1 MEILIL
7 KFQLKNLKLEQ
18 WRTGIIF
25 LILVIFLLI
34 NNKEKLGVGSIL
46 SVLISLISAKFLFLQ
61 NKYSDTV
68 DKINGVKPIW
78 KILAV
83 DSEVEYFSL
92 DKSKSVLDN
101 IRYYSLIVND
111 QHKIESI
118 NKLNTKCEVK
128 KEYQDELNEKNEI
141 IDFYFSSNAVV
152 ESEKQYN
159 IGDLLLTNSANEMPV
174 FMPLTQ
180 EQKNNHYNIVNV
192 IKATTIFSDNTFFFE
207 GDGLSGGLI
216 LINGKYKPYS
226 GIWGLTSKG
235 TCKID
240 LAKEYLT
247 KIQEKRL
254 TNNKIITTSITT
266 RPPEDN

>member
-1 MEILIL
+1 MGILIL
-7 KFQLKNLKLEQ
+7 KFKLKHSKWELLVSIS
-18 WRTGIIF
+18 TFIF
-25 LILVIFLLI
+25 LVILLI
-34 NNKEKLGVGSIL
+34 INHENKGGFSAVL
-46 SVLISLISAKFLFLQ
+46 SVLISLNSAYFMFVL
-61 NKYSDTV
+61 NKYSEIS
-68 DKINGVKPIW
+68 DKVNGVNPVW
-78 KILAV
+78 RILIV
-83 DSEVEYFSL
+83 DSKIEYFSL
-92 DKSKSVLDN
+92 DKSHSVLDN
-101 IRYYSLIVND
+101 VKYYSLIVD
-111 QHKIESI
+111 SKHKIQSI

-128 KEYQDELNEKNEI
+128 KEYQNELNEKNEI

-192 IKATTIFSDNTFFFE
+192 IRATTIFSDDTFFFE

-247 KIQEKRL
+247 KIQEKES

-266 RPPEDN
+266 RPPENN

>member
-1 MEILIL
+1 MEILTL
-7 KFQLKNLKLEQ
+7 KFKLKHSKWELL
-18 WRTGIIF
+18 GSIITF
-25 LILVIFLLI
+25 VILVIFLI
-34 NNKEKLGVGSIL
+34 FNHEYKWGFFAAL
-46 SVLISLISAKFLFLQ
+46 SVLISLDLAYFVFVL
-61 NKYSDTV
+61 NKYSKISNKVNGVNPVWRILTV
-68 DKINGVKPIW
+68 DSKI
-78 KILAV
+78 
-83 DSEVEYFSL
+83 EYFSL
-92 DKSKSVLDN
+92 DKSHSVLDN
-101 IRYYSLIVND
+101 VRYYSLIVD
-111 QHKIESI
+111 SKHKIQSI

-128 KEYQDELNEKNEI
+128 KEYQDALNEKNEI
-141 IDFYFSSNAVV
+141 IDFYFSSNAIV

-159 IGDLLLTNSANEMPV
+159 IGDLLLTNSTNEMPV

-180 EQKNNHYNIVNV
+180 KQKDNHYSIVNV